1 MKKTHRIVVF
11 ENFLFYFCFKLNNC
25 KQKVLKM
32 SIPTGPVKAYLA
44 RNWFKLSLAAL
55 LIFVALK
62 KDLSFN
68 IRLSTPLRTEEPSP
82 YQEKVVKRERYTD
95 NQPAELPSASGTEY
109 FDLGPTARSRRTL
122 SAMERL
128 AKVDPAEVRDY
139 IGRFRKVAAGEERK
153 FGIPAA
159 ITLANA
165 MLHSQAGTAPWAQ
178 AGRDNHFLLDC
189 TKDWQ
194 GAKKSYDGRCLREYE
209 NAWTSFRDHSFYIT
223 TGAYSSLR
231 SLDRQD
237 LAAWAQ
243 ALEDKGFSQEDGL
256 AKQLL
261 GVIEQYGL

>member
-1 MKKTHRIVVF
+1 
-11 ENFLFYFCFKLNNC
+11 
-25 KQKVLKM
+25 M
-32 SIPTGPVKAYLA
+32 SIPTGLVKAYLA

-82 YQEKVVKRERYTD
+82 PQEKVVKRDRYTD
-95 NQPAELPSASGTEY
+95 NQPAERPSASASETDY
-109 FDLGPTARSRRTL
+109 FDLAPTTRSRRAP

-128 AKVDPAEVRDY
+128 AQVDPTEVKDY
-139 IGRFRKVAAGEERK
+139 ISRFRKVAAGEERK

-165 MLHSQAGTAPWAQ
+165 LLHSQAGTAPWAQ

-194 GAKKSYDGRCLREYE
+194 GEKKSYDGRCLRQYE

-231 SLDRQD
+231 GLDRQD

-243 ALEDKGFSQEDGL
+243 ALEDKGFSQESGL

-261 GVIEQYGL
+261 GVIEQYGF

>member
-1 MKKTHRIVVF
+1 
-11 ENFLFYFCFKLNNC
+11 
-25 KQKVLKM
+25 M
-32 SIPTGPVKAYLA
+32 SIPTGLVKAYLA

-82 YQEKVVKRERYTD
+82 PQEKVVKRDRYTD
-95 NQPAELPSASGTEY
+95 NQPDELPSASASETDY
-109 FDLGPTARSRRTL
+109 FDLAPTTRSRRVPN
-122 SAMERL
+122 AMERL
-128 AKVDPAEVRDY
+128 AQVDPEEVKDY

-165 MLHSQAGTAPWAQ
+165 LLHSQAGTAPWAQ

-194 GAKKSYDGRCLREYE
+194 GEKKSYDGRCLRQYE

-231 SLDRQD
+231 GLDRQD
-237 LAAWAQ
+237 LAAWAK
-243 ALEDKGFSQEDGL
+243 ALEDQGFSQESGL

-261 GVIEQYGL
+261 GVIEQHEL